1 MGAAAAWRVDS
12 VAPVMVRGVWGWGER
27 GWRRGGAQQA
37 GARAW
42 ASGWVAQ
49 PPAKP
54 CVPMPGLTC
63 GRPGASWAFLSCP
76 PEDEC
81 ANGHHDCNETQN
93 CRDRPHGYE
102 CSCKTGYTM
111 DK

>member
-1 MGAAAAWRVDS
+1 MRGTDPWL
-12 VAPVMVRGVWGWGER
+12 GVWHRES
-27 GWRRGGAQQA
+27 GGALEA
-37 GARAW
+37 VSEVGIRD
-42 ASGWVAQ
+42 GWSEGLGGTQVKLCI
-49 PPAKP
+49 PG
-54 CVPMPGLTC
+54 PGLTC

-93 CRDRPHGYE
+93 CHDRPHGYE
-102 CSCKTGYTM
+102 CSCKAGYTM

>member
-1 MGAAAAWRVDS
+1 MPVWVPIWGLVWRMNLR
-12 VAPVMVRGVWGWGER
+12 ALIGGIQGKWEQGPGWLGGRYRG
-27 GWRRGGAQQA
+27 
-37 GARAW
+37 
-42 ASGWVAQ
+42 SCL
-49 PPAKP
+49 PAKP
-54 CVPMPGLTC
+54 GILISGLTC

-93 CRDRPHGYE
+93 CHDRPHGYE
-102 CSCKTGYTM
+102 CSCKAGYTM